1 MRVAYISVSD
11 GLGGSEIALV
21 EMIAAV
27 RRARPDWPVS
37 VVLPGRGPLLER
49 LSAAGASCHVVPI
62 PDSLARAGESDAIES
77 GSAGRWASFGLS
89 LLRVG
94 AAMPAYERRLRR
106 EIDRIAPGIVH
117 TNGLKAHVIGARS
130 ARRLPLVW
138 HMHEYVGRRP
148 LTRAL
153 LRRHTGRT
161 TAIVANSASVAADVE
176 QALKPSR
183 PVRVI
188 HNAVNLATFSP
199 EGSWADLDTL
209 SGLSAAGPAM
219 IRVGLVGTFARWKG
233 HTTFLRALAR
243 LPRSLPIRGYVIGAP
258 IYETVGSQ
266 YSVTELKRLAAELG
280 LAERVGF
287 TGFLSAASALRS
299 LDVVVHASTKPEPF
313 GLVVAEAM
321 ACGRAVVVSAAGG
334 ATELFEPEGDALAH
348 APGDETGL
356 ARCITRLA
364 SDPALRRRLGQHAR
378 QSAERRFNPS
388 RLGRELVT
396 LYEDVAG
403 SRLQER
409 CA

>member
-1 MRVAYISVSD
+1 MRIAFVSVSD

-21 EMIAAV
+21 EMIAAL
-27 RRARPDWPVS
+27 RRARPDWPLS
-37 VVLPGRGPLLER
+37 VILPGRGPLLER
-49 LSAAGASCHVVPI
+49 LSTAGASCHVVPI
-62 PDSLARAGESDAIES
+62 PDSLARAGESHVIDS
-77 GSAGRWASFGLS
+77 GTPGRWASFGLS

-94 AAMPAYERRLRR
+94 AAMPAYERRLRQ
-106 EIDRIAPGIVH
+106 EIERISPRIVH
-117 TNGLKAHVIGARS
+117 SNGLKAHVIAARS
-130 ARRLPLVW
+130 ARRIPLVW

-161 TAIVANSASVAADVE
+161 SAIIANSASVAADVE
-176 QALKPSR
+176 AALKPSR
-183 PVRVI
+183 AVRVI
-188 HNAVNLATFSP
+188 HNAVNLAVFSP
-199 EGSWADLDTL
+199 DGSWADLDTL
-209 SGLSAAGPAM
+209 SGLPPAATPM

-233 HTTFLRALAR
+233 HATFLRALAR
-243 LPRSLPIRGYVIGAP
+243 LPRGLPIRGYVIGAP

-266 YSVTELKRLAAELG
+266 YSVVELKRLAAELG

-334 ATELFEPEGDALAH
+334 ATELFEPERDALAH

-364 SDPALRRRLGQHAR
+364 SDSALRRKLGQHAR
-378 QSAERRFNPS
+378 QSAERRFDPT
-388 RLGRELVT
+388 RLGRELVM
-396 LYEDVAG
+396 LYDEVAG
-403 SRLQER
+403 SRLNER